1 MGRFSPFRWPPLPLF
16 LPKLD
21 RTWKS
26 LPAGSLKWS
35 PWLALKSTPVGPDG
49 GVSGLL
55 FGTNL
60 VKEVEMV
67 LATLV
72 MATVLAT
79 QSQVGQT
86 LTNSS
91 ILELI
96 DTGLSSDLIVTMIE
110 TYPSEFETDLAK
122 ILELKKAGV
131 PDEVLQAMLKAVAV
145 PKRYDPS
152 SDDQLLIYVS
162 DSDSWSMSGGFAGG
176 WGSSGGLVGG
186 VTRGGGS
193 PQTAEIIKTLR
204 ERCPDLQATMDK
216 EKADYFIILE
226 HEGGKGLFRKDNK
239 VVVFDSAGTS
249 VFSNSTRSLG
259 NSVKDACKAI
269 RKLEKR

>member
-1 MGRFSPFRWPPLPLF
+1 MGRFSPFRGPPLPLF

-26 LPAGSLKWS
+26 LPAGSLKRS

-96 DTGLSSDLIVTMIE
+96 DT
-110 TYPSEFETDLAK
+110 
-122 ILELKKAGV
+122 
-131 PDEVLQAMLKAVAV
+131 
-145 PKRYDPS
+145 
-152 SDDQLLIYVS
+152 
-162 DSDSWSMSGGFAGG
+162 DS
-176 WGSSGGLVGG
+176 
-186 VTRGGGS
+186 
-193 PQTAEIIKTLR
+193 LR
-204 ERCPDLQATMDK
+204 T
-216 EKADYFIILE
+216 
-226 HEGGKGLFRKDNK
+226 
-239 VVVFDSAGTS
+239 
-249 VFSNSTRSLG
+249 
-259 NSVKDACKAI
+259 
-269 RKLEKR
+269 